1 MTAVARPSASALL
14 LVVATLAPAAAFAAA
29 GPPDPEQPGLSATRR
44 LQVLLDRVKYE
55 QKQLETLEADF
66 RQEKS
71 SEFLAAP
78 ETSTGTFAY
87 ARPDRV
93 RWEYAAPKPISL
105 VIDGELMTT
114 WYRDLGRAEKVKVGR
129 VSNQVFQYL
138 NASGSLESLLTYFS
152 VTYAPPA
159 PGAAYELLLRPRYA
173 RIAKRLSSMTLWVDR
188 SLYLPVRVR
197 YVEPGGDTTE
207 YRLENLRANR
217 GIPVER
223 FRLALPPEVEVR
235 EIDLDGGRSRAGSS

>member
-1 MTAVARPSASALL
+1 MKAVPRSSIPVFL
-14 LVVATLAPAAAFAAA
+14 LVTVLLPATSSAAS

-44 LQVLLDRVKYE
+44 LQTLLERVKYE
-55 QKQLETLEADF
+55 QKKLETLEADF

-105 VIDGELMTT
+105 VIDGDQMIT

-152 VTYAPPA
+152 VTYAPPP

-173 RIAKRLSSMTLWVDR
+173 RIAKRLTSMTLWVDR
-188 SLYLPVRVR
+188 TLYLPVRVR
-197 YVEPGGDTTE
+197 YVEPSGDTTE
-207 YRLENLRANR
+207 YRLENLRANG
-217 GIPVER
+217 GIPDER

-235 EIDLDGGRSRAGSS
+235 EIDLGGGRSRAGSS